1 MPEARAK
8 HRDVASLDAEARKAG
23 LEIPE
28 DRLPQVL
35 ATADWLR
42 DCVAALRNFVASR
55 DLL

>member
-1 MPEARAK
+1 MKGAISK
-8 HRDVASLDAEARKAG
+8 DGDVASLDAKAKNAG
-23 LEIPE
+23 LEIPQ

-42 DCVAALRNFVASR
+42 DCVAALRKFVASR